1 MLYQVRNRT
10 SECKNL
16 WQLLHSSPLAYRKWR
31 TGILFSWHWEWL
43 QLVLYCWW
51 SGVAYKWALPS
62 LSGTVRTEREERW
75 EKGHIHWMHPLIAD
89 WSHILPTGY
98 CRISEFSVKTLPE
111 IVASALHP
119 PQSVA
124 NTVAIFTICI
134 AFLEL
139 SNKGTNFTTY
149 LTVTVVTRCAAHYP
163 VCTLFCWALDVDC
176 ALLGINVLRLYI
188 AQGVSF

>member
-1 MLYQVRNRT
+1 MQESQTIIAFISTGLQKMKDWHFVLMALGVTAIGSVLLVIRSGLQV
-10 SECKNL
+10 
-16 WQLLHSSPLAYRKWR
+16 SP
-31 TGILFSWHWEWL
+31 
-43 QLVLYCWW
+43 
-51 SGVAYKWALPS
+51 PS
-62 LSGTVRTEREERW
+62 LSGTMRTEREERW